1 MNKDKIIWI
10 VFVLFAVIALGVLA
24 FFVFKNDN
32 SDQNANQSISQIQ
45 KKIPSDSDNFAS
57 AVYSKNIDDCDKIK
71 SEKMKENC
79 KQAIT
84 DIHYYNQALAT
95 LDESFCEAISVA
107 DQISACLLAL
117 RSKEAYLR
125 ENYPDELEA
134 IYIRNK
140 NLNRIELLTEKTE
153 ADASDIDSFLSLA
166 LAYAEKALNDQAMG
180 GSQDEYVEKAFE
192 AVASA
197 EQLDPENSEVFR
209 VKAYIYEIEPHY
221 ENAKDNYT
229 KAIELDSE
237 NFKAYAG
244 RGHSNRMLGLL
255 DNAVED
261 LETASELDDTDK
273 HSFIYSNL
281 CNLYVSKGEFE
292 KAKLNCQKVISNES
306 SDSGEKMNAY
316 RVLSSIDLRNMNLIG
331 ARENLEEALL
341 MAPMEASLYVAFSKL
356 SIYEKDYDSS
366 VDYARKAVD
375 INTNQA
381 GNHLTLAQA
390 LYMQEKYEES
400 IGEAE
405 RAIELVSSDVSIL
418 LPEKESLLISSYYQI
433 SFDYR
438 EMGDS
443 SKQAEYEE
451 KAKELLN

>member
-1 MNKDKIIWI
+1 
-10 VFVLFAVIALGVLA
+10 
-24 FFVFKNDN
+24 
-32 SDQNANQSISQIQ
+32 
-45 KKIPSDSDNFAS
+45 
-57 AVYSKNIDDCDKIK
+57 
-71 SEKMKENC
+71 
-79 KQAIT
+79 
-84 DIHYYNQALAT
+84 
-95 LDESFCEAISVA
+95 
-107 DQISACLLAL
+107 
-117 RSKEAYLR
+117 
-125 ENYPDELEA
+125 
-134 IYIRNK
+134 
-140 NLNRIELLTEKTE
+140 
-153 ADASDIDSFLSLA
+153 
-166 LAYAEKALNDQAMG
+166 
-180 GSQDEYVEKAFE
+180 
-192 AVASA
+192 
-197 EQLDPENSEVFR
+197 
-209 VKAYIYEIEPHY
+209 
-221 ENAKDNYT
+221 
-229 KAIELDSE
+229 
-237 NFKAYAG
+237 
-244 RGHSNRMLGLL
+244 
-255 DNAVED
+255 
-261 LETASELDDTDK
+261 
-273 HSFIYSNL
+273 
-281 CNLYVSKGEFE
+281 
-292 KAKLNCQKVISNES
+292 
-306 SDSGEKMNAY
+306 MNAY